1 MRVSIDIDDGHGRE
15 STRELAGDGISVT
28 GGRQTAGGATIVD
41 AGPAGQVS
49 PPGPGTER
57 STAAGGAREAGVAP
71 VLADPLSTPVSNRTD
86 ETVGGADDEQV
97 APPSD
102 GEGDG
107 APPDGDVEAVEGY
120 AAPPTEAA
128 AEMLAAVDAG
138 LRDIGEASFGA
149 PPRDQLEA
157 IIDVD
162 DRVQVTA
169 TSTYPWRVHCAL
181 RITAADGSQWIGT
194 GWFCGPRTVITAGH
208 CVFIKNSGVPGR
220 DGWVQSVTVIP
231 GRNADQQPFGAVVST
246 DLHSVRGWVELGSQ
260 EYDYGAILLST
271 PLGDR
276 TGWLGF
282 GAYGD
287 ATLLAS
293 TANLSGYPGD
303 KPAGTQWY
311 HARRVTSVSTRK
323 VYYDIDSF
331 GGQSGSAVYR
341 IDGAG
346 RYAVAVHAY
355 GGASANS
362 GTRITSDVFLN
373 LQAWKG

>member
-1 MRVSIDIDDGHGRE
+1 MRVSIDIHD
-15 STRELAGDGISVT
+15 GDGGEHSLAVT
-28 GGRQTAGGATIVD
+28 GGAAPLPGGT
-41 AGPAGQVS
+41 
-49 PPGPGTER
+49 
-57 STAAGGAREAGVAP
+57 RETGVAP
-71 VLADPLSTPVSNRTD
+71 TPADPLHTPVSNQTG
-86 ETVGGADDEQV
+86 ETAGDGDDQQV

-102 GEGDG
+102 GEGDW
-107 APPDGDVEAVEGY
+107 APPAGDVEAVEGY
-120 AAPPTEAA
+120 TAPPTGVA
-128 AEMLAAVDAG
+128 AEMLAAVDGG
-138 LRDIGEASFGA
+138 LRDIGEASFGE
-149 PPRDQLEA
+149 PPDRHMEA
-157 IIDVD
+157 VIGVD
-162 DRVQVTA
+162 DRVQMTA
-169 TSTYPWRVHCAL
+169 TGTYPWRVHCSL

-231 GRNADQQPFGAVVST
+231 GRNVDQHPFGVAVSD
-246 DLHSVRGWVELGSQ
+246 DLRSVRGWAEDGNQ

-271 PLGDR
+271 PLGDQ

-282 GAYGD
+282 GAFSD

-293 TANLSGYPGD
+293 VGNLSGYPGD

-311 HARRVTSVSTRK
+311 HARTVTSVSPHK

-341 IDGAG
+341 IADGG

-362 GTRITSDVFLN
+362 GTRITSDVFDN
-373 LQAWKG
+373 LQAWTA